1 MRLNRLISGRIRLA
15 RVLLS
20 QAAMAAPRI
29 LVVDDEPIIAQLITD
44 VLGGDGYDVD
54 TASDGLVALERID
67 RHAYDLILSD
77 LRMPG
82 LDGLGLYRELEQNRP
97 ELARRFVFIT
107 GTSEHTDYA
116 GLLGDLTV
124 PILTK
129 PFDVSALQNL
139 VRESLAAFVS

>member
-1 MRLNRLISGRIRLA
+1 
-15 RVLLS
+15 
-20 QAAMAAPRI
+20 MAAPGSRPLI

-44 VLGGDGYDVD
+44 VLTGDGYDVD
-54 TASDGLVALERID
+54 TASDGLVALECIAR
-67 RHAYDLILSD
+67 RAYDVILSD

-116 GLLGDLTV
+116 GLIADLAA

-129 PFDVSALQNL
+129 PFDMLALQR
-139 VRESLAAFVS
+139 VTRETLAASVS